1 VGSTA
6 PDLRLY
12 AHMTMDITHQLI
24 THIAEACVY
33 REGHRCM
40 CGETSRQ
47 STHDF
52 GSSEMLGVDIHNC
65 CSLACWYCVGL
76 GVFELVSGKFEC
88 SLVDVVLGLSV

>member
-1 VGSTA
+1 
-6 PDLRLY
+6 
-12 AHMTMDITHQLI
+12 
-24 THIAEACVY
+24 
-33 REGHRCM
+33 M